1 LSLLATGDDCDVP
14 DYHSWGN
21 EPDKKPEVGVIN
33 AENLRYKFADRF
45 RFAEKQ
51 RPAYAVLPKFALVIC
66 FLSVQACGAVDS
78 ALSQFTL

>member
-1 LSLLATGDDCDVP
+1 M
-14 DYHSWGN
+14 
-21 EPDKKPEVGVIN
+21 IN

-51 RPAYAVLPKFALVIC
+51 RPAYAVLPKFALVVC